1 MRPFANLAAALSVLA
16 LLPLLAA
23 CNLTVSSGPQVQE
36 ISGPP
41 QVQILAPLPNSTYL
55 EGVAVNIQVQVR
67 NAGADLA
74 RVDFAVDNQAFD
86 SQAGPNSDGAA
97 TFIASSS
104 WTASGAG
111 AHLLSV
117 IAARN
122 DGSSSAPASVTVT
135 VIGQGGLSG
144 VQEPGDGPGGTGSDG
159 DQAQEPDEEPPPEA
173 ATEVPEPTS
182 DQPMARV
189 QRGAYVRAGPDTRF
203 APPIGSIGAG
213 DQVELLAVN
222 IHKTWYKIKYYNGEG
237 WVFGSLLDV
246 SGDIDDLP
254 AVWGP
259 PLPEPTVIPPT
270 AAPIPTVGNVNL
282 VAGTMRHTSSGGV
295 IRCGIGFRVEIDV
308 ANHGSTRSPGGS
320 VRFQDYATNRGGGRM
335 DGHEAVT
342 QGTFPPVGPGQT
354 VSASAQIT
362 IGFHHGEQHILKAFV
377 NHDSAIPETNRSDN
391 EGHFTYTLVRSGG
404 NCG

>member
-1 MRPFANLAAALSVLA
+1 MRPFANSAVALSVLM
-16 LLPLLAA
+16 LLAA
-23 CNLTVSSGPQVQE
+23 CNLTASPGPQVQE

-41 QVQILAPLPNSTYL
+41 QVQILSPMPNSTYL
-55 EGVAVNIQVQVR
+55 EGVAVNVQVQVR

-74 RVDFAVDNQAFD
+74 RVDFSVDNQVLD
-86 SQAGPNSDGAA
+86 SQASPNSDGAA

-111 AHLLSV
+111 SHLLSV
-117 IAARN
+117 IAARS

-144 VQEPGDGPGGTGSDG
+144 AQGPGDGPAETEGG
-159 DQAQEPDEEPPPEA
+159 DQAQEPEEAPPPEA
-173 ATEVPEPTS
+173 PTDVPEPTS
-182 DQPMARV
+182 DLPMARV
-189 QRGAYVRAGPDTRF
+189 LRGAYVRAGPDTRF

-237 WVFGSLLDV
+237 WVFGSLLDI

-259 PLPEPTVIPPT
+259 PLPEPTAIPPT
-270 AAPIPTVGNVNL
+270 TAPAVAPAPVGNVNL
-282 VAGTMRHTSSGGV
+282 VAGSMRHTAAGGKITCNV
-295 IRCGIGFRVEIDV
+295 GFRVEIDV
-308 ANHGSTRSPGGS
+308 ANFGSSRSPGGS
-320 VRFQDYATNRGGGRM
+320 VRFQDYAIKRGGGRL
-335 DGHEAVT
+335 DSHEGIAH
-342 QGTFPPVGPGQT
+342 GTFPPVDPGQT
-354 VSASAQIT
+354 VSASAEMS

-377 NHDSAIPETNRSDN
+377 NHDGAIPENNRTDN
-391 EGHFTYTLVRSGG
+391 EGHFTYTLERGSCPSG
-404 NCG
+404 

>member
-1 MRPFANLAAALSVLA
+1 MRPIANAAVALSVFM
-16 LLPLLAA
+16 LLLTLSA
-23 CNLTVSSGPQVQE
+23 CNLTVSPGPQVEE

-41 QVQILAPLPNSTYL
+41 QVQILSPMPNSTYL

-74 RVDFAVDNQAFD
+74 RVDFAVDNQLFD
-86 SQAGPNSDGAA
+86 SQASPNSAAAA

-117 IAARN
+117 IAARS

-144 VQEPGDGPGGTGSDG
+144 DRGPGGSPADTDG
-159 DQAQEPDEEPPPEA
+159 GGEQPQEPEEPPPA
-173 ATEVPEPTS
+173 APTTVPEPTS

-189 QRGAYVRAGPDTRF
+189 LRGAYVRAGPDTRF

-237 WVFGSLLDV
+237 WVFGSLLEI

-259 PLPEPTVIPPT
+259 PLPQPTAIPPT
-270 AAPIPTVGNVNL
+270 AAPEVVVGNVNL
-282 VAGTMRHTSSGGV
+282 VAGSMRHNQSDGQIKCNV
-295 IRCGIGFRVEIDV
+295 GFQVEIDV
-308 ANHGSTRSPGGS
+308 ANHGSSRSPGGS
-320 VRFQDYATNRGGGRM
+320 VRFQDYATKRDGGRL
-335 DGHEAVT
+335 DSTEAVVH
-342 QGTFPPVGPGQT
+342 GTFPPVDPGKT
-354 VSASAQIT
+354 VSASAQFSIS
-362 IGFHHGEQHILKAFV
+362 FHFNEQHIMKAFI
-377 NHDSAIPETNRSDN
+377 NHDGAIPETNRTDN
-391 EGHFTYTLVRSGG
+391 EGHFTYTLVKGDR
-404 NCG
+404 C